1 MKSDLGDVLT
11 ALDLSTKT
19 FRRIRLNYL
28 WAFGYN
34 CLMIPLAAGALF
46 PPTRWQ
52 MPPWVAGAH
61 RRLAATV
68 VAGISMRG
76 GPKVLSCEA
85 QLPEPPAVD
94 RLRWQQALG
103 LISAMICSPLL
114 SPIDL
119 PQPQPAWWPH
129 SRLSF

>member
-1 MKSDLGDVLT
+1 VLMKSDLGDVLT

-61 RRLAATV
+61 CL
-68 VAGISMRG
+68 
-76 GPKVLSCEA
+76 
-85 QLPEPPAVD
+85 
-94 RLRWQQALG
+94 
-103 LISAMICSPLL
+103 PLL
-114 SPIDL
+114 LVHVRCALVKAAGRSL
-119 PQPQPAWWPH
+119 Q
-129 SRLSF
+129 S

>member
-34 CLMIPLAAGALF
+34 CLMIPLAAGALY

-61 RRLAATV
+61 RRVIADPGGMCMRDVLWSKLRDTLTELILAHSSSSVAFAVAVCAGFCVLTGCLQPAAGV
-68 VAGISMRG
+68 VAA
-76 GPKVLSCEA
+76 P
-85 QLPEPPAVD
+85 
-94 RLRWQQALG
+94 
-103 LISAMICSPLL
+103 
-114 SPIDL
+114 
-119 PQPQPAWWPH
+119 
-129 SRLSF
+129 

>member
-1 MKSDLGDVLT
+1 MLMKSDLGDVLT

-34 CLMIPLAAGALF
+34 CLMIPLAAGVLF

-61 RRLAATV
+61 WAAAV
-68 VAGISMRG
+68 VASGILMRC
-76 GPKVLSCEA
+76 GPKSLSFEA
-85 QLPEPPAVD
+85 QLVE
-94 RLRWQQALG
+94 
-103 LISAMICSPLL
+103 SCC
-114 SPIDL
+114 
-119 PQPQPAWWPH
+119 
-129 SRLSF
+129 